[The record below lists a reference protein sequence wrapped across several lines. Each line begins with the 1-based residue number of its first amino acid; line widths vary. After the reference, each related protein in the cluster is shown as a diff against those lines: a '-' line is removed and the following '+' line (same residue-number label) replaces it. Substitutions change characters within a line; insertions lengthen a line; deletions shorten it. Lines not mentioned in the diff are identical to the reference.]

1 MANKIEGEL
10 VVAVL
15 LKVGKELAE
24 FILLKDETFK
34 EKSDEEKVGKVLS
47 LFVGAVVD
55 VLGLNEVADTLVN
68 KMKREMDLSK
78 DNESK
83 GGGKA

>member
-34 EKSDEEKVGKVLS
+34 DKSDEQKVGKVLS

-55 VLGLNEVADTLVN
+55 VLDLNEVADTLVD
-68 KMKREMDLSK
+68 KMKREMDSSK
-78 DNESK
+78 ENKSD